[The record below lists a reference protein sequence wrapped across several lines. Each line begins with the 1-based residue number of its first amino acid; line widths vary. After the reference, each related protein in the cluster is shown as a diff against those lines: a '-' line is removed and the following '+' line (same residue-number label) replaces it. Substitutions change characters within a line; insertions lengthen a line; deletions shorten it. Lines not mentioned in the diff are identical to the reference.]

1 MNEKEI
7 EKLKADVEKKAADL
21 TQKQTELEEEYATK
35 KTELEGKESEL
46 EEARIK
52 FEADQEEIKKAKAKL
67 TEYDTLKADFDTL
80 KKDFEDTK
88 SIAATAQK
96 VAEVANAEAKRL
108 TKEKKEIET
117 DVKIAS
123 LVEAGKVLPAQK
135 DYLKKVLLAEEGA
148 TIELTEGEGEK
159 KTTRKISKTD
169 AMLEVMAAGPAKVEL
184 GQRSEVVNK
193 EETKESAQE
202 LIAFVNMTDSEIA
215 KMDPDKRMALLERLN
230 KYSK

>member
-1 MNEKEI
+1 MDEKEI
-7 EKLKADVEKKAADL
+7 KAMKEKIEAKELELK
-21 TQKQTELEEEYATK
+21 TKQTKLEEEYATK

-46 EEARIK
+46 EEARVK

-67 TEYDTLKADFDTL
+67 TEYDTLKSDFETI
-80 KKDFEDTK
+80 KKDFGTLKTVAE
-88 SIAATAQK
+88 TAQK

-117 DVKIAS
+117 DVKITQ

-184 GQRSEVVNK
+184 GQRSKVVNE
-193 EETKESAQE
+193 EETKDGAKE

-215 KMDPDKRMALLERLN
+215 KMDPDKRMSLLERLN